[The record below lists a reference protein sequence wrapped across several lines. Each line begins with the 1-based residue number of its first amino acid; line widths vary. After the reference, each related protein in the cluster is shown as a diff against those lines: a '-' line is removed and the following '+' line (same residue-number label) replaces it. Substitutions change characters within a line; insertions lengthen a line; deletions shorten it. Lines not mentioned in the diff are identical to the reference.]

1 MRPIPTRAYVFVA
14 LTCVV
19 ALPFV
24 ALGLQDVLSGDP
36 PDPVAFYIW
45 ALAVLLSLRP
55 IRIAPNVELSA
66 SEVAVLAGIMLFPP
80 GELALIAAT
89 ACLVVD
95 LASRKSF
102 VRVVRNTA
110 AQAISAGTAAMVFQ
124 LVLDTPTQRA
134 IGQVGEIILAGAL
147 AAFTLVIL
155 DLGQI
160 LALQLVLGTEQLG
173 DQTWGWVRRTA
184 RVQLLC
190 GFAAVISI
198 EIILIEPWFLVPGIP
213 LFVLGYLEIRSR
225 FMAERRAR

>member
-66 SEVAVLAGIMLFPP
+66 SEVAVLTGIILFPP

-89 ACLVVD
+89 ARLVVD
-95 LASRKSF
+95 LATRKSF
-102 VRVVRNTA
+102 VRVVRNAA

-124 LVLDTPTQRA
+124 LVLQTPSQLV
-134 IGQVGEIILAGAL
+134 IGQIGEVILAGAL
-147 AAFTLVIL
+147 AALALVVL

-160 LALQLVLGTEQLG
+160 LALQLVLGTERLG
-173 DQTWGWVRRTA
+173 GRTWAWVIRTA
-184 RVQLLC
+184 RAQLLW
-190 GFAAVISI
+190 GFAVVISI

-213 LFVLGYLEIRSR
+213 LVLLRD
-225 FMAERRAR
+225 